1 MKRRKF
7 SKEFKIEACKLVLE
21 RHQSVTGV
29 SRDLGVDYGLL
40 KRWVK
45 A

>member
-21 RHQSVTGV
+21 HHQSVTGT

-40 KRWVK
+40 KR
-45 A
+45 